1 MAWSERGFSR
11 LKNRPLGLRPLYLH
25 REDHIV
31 GLVRLLSLALRLL
44 TLVEFVVR
52 RELQA
57 HDEKLAGLYEGN
69 PNRQTNRP
77 TTERL
82 LRAFGNISLTLVN
95 LPGQKFAHLTPL
107 TPLQSRI
114 LSLLG
119 LSPSIYT
126 ALAITNNPIS
136 P

>member
-1 MAWSERGFSR
+1 
-11 LKNRPLGLRPLYLH
+11 
-25 REDHIV
+25 
-31 GLVRLLSLALRLL
+31 L

-52 RELQA
+52 RELQT
-57 HDEKLAGLYEGN
+57 HDEKLTGLYEGN

-82 LRAFGNISLTLVN
+82 LRAFDNISLTFVT
-95 LPGQKFAHLTPL
+95 LPGQKIVHITPL

-119 LSPSIYT
+119 LPSSIYT
-126 ALAITNNPIS
+126 ELAVSPYPIS

>member
-1 MAWSERGFSR
+1 
-11 LKNRPLGLRPLYLH
+11 
-25 REDHIV
+25 
-31 GLVRLLSLALRLL
+31 VRLLSLSLRLL

-57 HDEKLAGLYEGN
+57 QDEKLAGLYEGN

-77 TTERL
+77 TTKRL
-82 LRAFGNISLTLVN
+82 LRVFDNIFLTFVN
-95 LPGQKFAHLTPL
+95 LPGQKIAHVMPL

-114 LSLLG
+114 LSLHG
-119 LSPSIYT
+119 LPPSIYT
-126 ALAITNNPIS
+126 ELAAPPNPIS